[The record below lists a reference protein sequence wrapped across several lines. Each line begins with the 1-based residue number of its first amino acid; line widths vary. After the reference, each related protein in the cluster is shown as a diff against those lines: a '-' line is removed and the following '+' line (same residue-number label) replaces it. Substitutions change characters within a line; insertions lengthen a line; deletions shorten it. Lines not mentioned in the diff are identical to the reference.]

1 MLAEAPTK
9 RRKVG
14 FLEQEP
20 LGRGTGP
27 GQCGLPGGGGVG
39 VTFEASVSGMVG
51 WSSEEFWAGAKH
63 VVLVSLMESEKKC
76 PHQHQAS

>member
-27 GQCGLPGGGGVG
+27 GQCGLTARWRGGGSHFRGQCEWYG
-39 VTFEASVSGMVG
+39 G
-51 WSSEEFWAGAKH
+51 
-63 VVLVSLMESEKKC
+63 VVLRGILGWGQARGVS
-76 PHQHQAS
+76 

>member
-1 MLAEAPTK
+1 MASWS
-9 RRKVG
+9 RSH
-14 FLEQEP
+14 LEGALVLVSVDCPVE
-20 LGRGTGP
+20 
-27 GQCGLPGGGGVG
+27 GGAG
-39 VTFEASVSGMVG
+39 VTFEASVSAMVG